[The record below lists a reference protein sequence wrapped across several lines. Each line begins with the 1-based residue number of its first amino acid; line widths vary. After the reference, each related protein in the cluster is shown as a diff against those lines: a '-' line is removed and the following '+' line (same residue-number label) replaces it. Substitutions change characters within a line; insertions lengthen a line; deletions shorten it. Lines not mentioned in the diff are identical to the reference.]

1 MHHGDVT
8 VPKKMTDALQELV
21 TFANQNPNELIIVYI
36 SHCDGDGLVRY
47 IVHIVHIV
55 HIIIMFETITCC
67 ICHRCRHRVSF
78 GSICASF

>member
-47 IVHIVHIV
+47 IVHIVR
-55 HIIIMFETITCC
+55 TYCPC
-67 ICHRCRHRVSF
+67 RCCRHRVSF
-78 GSICASF
+78 GSICAPF